1 MTVQCNGFPNC
12 IRWLLLVRRADES
25 AEEEPVMTMI
35 RTIQRTLKNVGSYG
49 TYERYKNE
57 LKMVMSGVDATVDDN
72 DDLFFNVRTSGAK
85 QLENVTLLVNGVMIS
100 LLLNQTNISKTQWV
114 LRRLIE
120 INDDTTGVALLV
132 NHSFD
137 VNNVSVECI
146 TA

>member
-1 MTVQCNGFPNC
+1 M
-12 IRWLLLVRRADES
+12 
-25 AEEEPVMTMI
+25 
-35 RTIQRTLKNVGSYG
+35 KNVGSYG